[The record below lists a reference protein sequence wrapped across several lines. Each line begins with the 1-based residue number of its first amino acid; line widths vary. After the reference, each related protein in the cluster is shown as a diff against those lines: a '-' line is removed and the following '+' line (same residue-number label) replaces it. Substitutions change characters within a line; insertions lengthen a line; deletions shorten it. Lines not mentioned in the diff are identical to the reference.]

1 MRNSK
6 LQKDRGF
13 TLIETM
19 FAVIIMAFSITI
31 FMNVVANTLFSARY
45 AKNEITANYLA
56 QEAID
61 YIRNDRDSIVFF
73 SNDAFSE
80 EAWNN
85 FLNRYSICEGENGCE
100 ISIIDEITA
109 AAAPVF
115 ESCSS
120 NHCSNLYYDP
130 NPDTEGS
137 FYTYDQSEKEGKA
150 KTNFSRRIKV
160 TKISESE
167 VRVNVTVYWKNGSSE
182 KSRSLDTS
190 LTKWQ

>member
-61 YIRNDRDSIVFF
+61 YIRNDRDSIVFLR
-73 SNDAFSE
+73 S
-80 EAWNN
+80 
-85 FLNRYSICEGENGCE
+85 SIL
-100 ISIIDEITA
+100 SFK
-109 AAAPVF
+109 V
-115 ESCSS
+115 CS
-120 NHCSNLYYDP
+120 
-130 NPDTEGS
+130 
-137 FYTYDQSEKEGKA
+137 
-150 KTNFSRRIKV
+150 
-160 TKISESE
+160 
-167 VRVNVTVYWKNGSSE
+167 
-182 KSRSLDTS
+182 
-190 LTKWQ
+190 